1 MESCCA
7 SLVKYFMFICNIL
20 FALVGCILIGFGAY
34 TQLESKDYLNFLGDN
49 YVNTPIFI
57 IILGGVIFVISFFG
71 CCGAYNENKCMMYT
85 YGFLLF
91 IILIAQIGAGIA
103 AFALKGDLET
113 EIKENMEHGLPYYR
127 NSTEFATTW
136 DLVQKNLHC
145 CGVENYTDWD
155 GIINGTAVP
164 DSCCIGGQE
173 EKCGGEYNPDKPE
186 EDIYTEGCFSVF
198 SQEFKD
204 NLNIVGA
211 VAVGVAVVELMTV
224 ALACCLG
231 KRMGTSGQ
239 FV

>member
-1 MESCCA
+1 
-7 SLVKYFMFICNIL
+7 
-20 FALVGCILIGFGAY
+20 
-34 TQLESKDYLNFLGDN
+34 
-49 YVNTPIFI
+49 
-57 IILGGVIFVISFFG
+57 
-71 CCGAYNENKCMMYT
+71 
-85 YGFLLF
+85 
-91 IILIAQIGAGIA
+91 
-103 AFALKGDLET
+103 
-113 EIKENMEHGLPYYR
+113 MEHGLPYYK

-204 NLNIVGA
+204 NLNIVGGMLKFI
-211 VAVGVAVVELMTV
+211 VSKTTYELVLFGFCPFTESSEQM
-224 ALACCLG
+224 L
-231 KRMGTSGQ
+231 SWIS
-239 FV
+239 F

>member
-7 SLVKYFMFICNIL
+7 SLVKYFMVICNCL
-20 FALVGCILIGFGAY
+20 FALIGCVLIGFGAY
-34 TQLESKDYLNFLGDN
+34 TQIESKDYLNFLGDN

-71 CCGAYNENKCMMYT
+71 CCGACNESKCMMYT

-103 AFALKGDLET
+103 AFALKGDLENKI
-113 EIKENMEHGLPYYR
+113 EENMVESLPHYID
-127 NSTEFATTW
+127 TPEFTTTW
-136 DLVQKNLHC
+136 DLVQQNLEC
-145 CGVENYTDWD
+145 CGVQNYTDWAETFKP
-155 GIINGTAVP
+155 NRTVP
-164 DSCCIGGQE
+164 DSCCKGE
-173 EKCGGEYNPDKPE
+173 HEDECGVNYDVQK
-186 EDIYTEGCFSVF
+186 IYTEGCFSKF

-211 VAVGVAVVELMTV
+211 VAVGVALAELMTV
-224 ALACCLG
+224 ALAYCLG
-231 KRMGTSGQ
+231 KRMGESGQ